1 VTLGAHSPLSR
12 RTGSQSYTR
21 PRGTNR
27 RGRPPKFS
35 AGAPPVL
42 ATGRTSWRPLT
53 RTARR
58 TDRTRIEATNSAAL
72 EKAYGTKL
80 ITAV

>member
-1 VTLGAHSPLSR
+1 MADSTAETAHPSGPPGKAQRERYALGHRAEGTHQVTLGAHSPLSR

-21 PRGTNR
+21 PRGTYR

-42 ATGRTSWRPLT
+42 ATGRTS
-53 RTARR
+53 
-58 TDRTRIEATNSAAL
+58 
-72 EKAYGTKL
+72 
-80 ITAV
+80 